1 VKTPLGGIG
10 MGIETGMANEA
21 ECGVTG
27 GA

>member
-1 VKTPLGGIG
+1 VKTPSGGIG
-10 MGIETGMANEA
+10 IGIETGMANEA